1 MEPREYLPAY
11 LERVYRRNHPDLT
24 PSALELLHD
33 DISQRPEKYAAEAHA
48 QAYVAYAHAHEHL
61 MSELDRLEDI
71 PDDEEFERGR
81 GRLFDETRLALFKIA
96 ETDRLCIDARLVG
109 IMLTD
114 IPLDSCLGELMELEK
129 EAVDY
134 LSGSVPGFDMEA
146 EHYWVCSALDA
157 EHTPASLTLSE
168 PIMIGW
174 LHTLEAISQLSLA
187 SARYRAAISY
197 AQRVLRAK
205 GYRTRAVGTELLAL
219 ARLEDED
226 GFFELVRSYTD
237 PQSERNLLE
246 DSPWYLLARTLL
258 LYKTGK
264 RKPAK
269 RALRDFVSRCEGA
282 AFFLLNPTY
291 LAPYLPVRPAPRD
304 PWDLAHQAIWEADA
318 IIVDTP
324 DFAAWAES
332 VDGVTDLSEAFAR
345 RNGF

>member
-81 GRLFDETRLALFKIA
+81 GRLFDETRMALFKIA
-96 ETDRLCIDARLVG
+96 EANRLCLEARLVG

-264 RKPAK
+264 RRPAK